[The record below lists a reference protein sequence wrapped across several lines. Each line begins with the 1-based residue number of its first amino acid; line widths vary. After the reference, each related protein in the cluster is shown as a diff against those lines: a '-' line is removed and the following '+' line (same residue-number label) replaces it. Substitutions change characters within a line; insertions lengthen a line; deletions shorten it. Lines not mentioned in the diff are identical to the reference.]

1 MNVQRELRLALG
13 MRGGVSLAVWS
24 GGACAEIDE
33 LRRSTPPDGDPFWSG
48 LVEACGYSN
57 VVVDVLAGTSAGG
70 LNGVLFAGAIRHGYP
85 MRELLPTWS
94 QVASINEIRRC
105 EPPWSSLFD
114 GDGKF
119 LDELYKRLRE
129 LILVDTPS
137 EPRPFVDLQ
146 LTATMVEPLQ
156 IPSHHLSD
164 EQIKRSRSSALF
176 HFRCSPNDVNG
187 RDDLVGP
194 EAVARLA
201 LAGRATSSFPVA
213 FEAAVVRS
221 TRPCKFGEPVTP
233 DAERWTRDD
242 HRRVDCRGV
251 FGDSRG
257 EPIGARAPQRDDDF
271 VVTDGGIVDNIPLG
285 RALDAIVA
293 AAADGP
299 TRRVLVYL
307 HPTGPPPPAGPAGPC
322 PDGGQPTE
330 VVAGD
335 GGKAAQTPD
344 TPDAAQQKRR
354 QVKAVAKGALT
365 AKFQH
370 ESIDGDLEQLDRHN
384 RSIRMAQLL
393 RAATLARFKR
403 HQAET
408 GATPFQL
415 DASRWEDYA
424 MQRATA
430 DAVRLRRL
438 LDQPVIALGE
448 DPFPVVDDESSWRAP
463 LGDWIDSDLN
473 NLDCVLSAAFQQQ
486 VGGGPDVPQQVG
498 KVPENHVDALFGA
511 GIAVLRRTLALTL
524 EWTRAVESSA
534 EDAEA
539 IDAIGDAKLEMYRL
553 KDVVSLLERTRRIGW
568 VTLARRR
575 GYVPAGSMDGWCTE
589 SLATLDGLLCVSGEV
604 SNTLLDENDSG
615 PYLAGTY
622 AVLQALVDSDGGA
635 DPGEGGTGLRELIL
649 ERIVKQVDEVRRIS
663 TVKLPDG
670 HPAELLDLVIR
681 GPETTK
687 HALADLEI
695 LCMPEYLS
703 GRPGGTEIEFRRLSA
718 AAITP
723 LAGEFE
729 LLKTKSD
736 KIGEEK
742 PDGWTGC
749 PNFLRPQVKLAGNE
763 LGNFSAFLDQRWREN
778 DWMWG
783 RLDSAST
790 GIQILLDDLTPDQET
805 AVRDYLAEL
814 RAANKEVEVQGGQDP
829 SAESENDVR
838 NALIAIRQNQII
850 AETLPAVDKRT
861 WRVGLDTLNDP
872 GSSEI
877 QATAGQLVTVAANVL
892 RSEFP
897 GPMRWVAGP
906 AAWIGKVAA
915 RWFTRP
921 KKAAS
926 TDTASHGMLGW
937 LKARFR
943 RVK

>member
-1 MNVQRELRLALG
+1 M
-13 MRGGVSLAVWS
+13 S
-24 GGACAEIDE
+24 GFG
-33 LRRSTPPDGDPFWSG
+33 
-48 LVEACGYSN
+48 
-57 VVVDVLAGTSAGG
+57 
-70 LNGVLFAGAIRHGYP
+70 
-85 MRELLPTWS
+85 
-94 QVASINEIRRC
+94 
-105 EPPWSSLFD
+105 
-114 GDGKF
+114 
-119 LDELYKRLRE
+119 
-129 LILVDTPS
+129 
-137 EPRPFVDLQ
+137 
-146 LTATMVEPLQ
+146 
-156 IPSHHLSD
+156 
-164 EQIKRSRSSALF
+164 SSA
-176 HFRCSPNDVNG
+176 
-187 RDDLVGP
+187 
-194 EAVARLA
+194 
-201 LAGRATSSFPVA
+201 SS
-213 FEAAVVRS
+213 
-221 TRPCKFGEPVTP
+221 
-233 DAERWTRDD
+233 
-242 HRRVDCRGV
+242 
-251 FGDSRG
+251 
-257 EPIGARAPQRDDDF
+257 
-271 VVTDGGIVDNIPLG
+271 
-285 RALDAIVA
+285 
-293 AAADGP
+293 
-299 TRRVLVYL
+299 
-307 HPTGPPPPAGPAGPC
+307 
-322 PDGGQPTE
+322 
-330 VVAGD
+330 
-335 GGKAAQTPD
+335 
-344 TPDAAQQKRR
+344 
-354 QVKAVAKGALT
+354 
-365 AKFQH
+365 
-370 ESIDGDLEQLDRHN
+370 
-384 RSIRMAQLL
+384 
-393 RAATLARFKR
+393 
-403 HQAET
+403 
-408 GATPFQL
+408 
-415 DASRWEDYA
+415 
-424 MQRATA
+424 
-430 DAVRLRRL
+430 
-438 LDQPVIALGE
+438 
-448 DPFPVVDDESSWRAP
+448 
-463 LGDWIDSDLN
+463 
-473 NLDCVLSAAFQQQ
+473 
-486 VGGGPDVPQQVG
+486 
-498 KVPENHVDALFGA
+498 
-511 GIAVLRRTLALTL
+511 
-524 EWTRAVESSA
+524 
-534 EDAEA
+534 
-539 IDAIGDAKLEMYRL
+539 
-553 KDVVSLLERTRRIGW
+553 
-568 VTLARRR
+568 
-575 GYVPAGSMDGWCTE
+575 WCTE